1 MIKIII
7 SIDIID
13 IFFWNNIFLII
24 IYIIIIKINI
34 QNLDLNQVIANDQFG
49 DVLSNLSRQML
60 SDLKVVNVTC
70 GNLLNNINEELPE
83 QFKSYIK
90 DCYQVKSEISAKITN
105 NDELERKINILKQ
118 IQSQFLK
125 PNNA

>member
-1 MIKIII
+1 M
-7 SIDIID
+7 SQSQQ
-13 IFFWNNIFLII
+13 
-24 IYIIIIKINI
+24 INI

-70 GNLLNNINEELPE
+70 GNLLNSINEELPE

>member
-1 MIKIII
+1 M
-7 SIDIID
+7 SQSQQ
-13 IFFWNNIFLII
+13 
-24 IYIIIIKINI
+24 INI

-60 SDLKVVNVTC
+60 SDLKVVNISC
-70 GNLLNNINEELPE
+70 SNLLNSINEELPE

-105 NDELERKINILKQ
+105 NDELIRKINFLKQ

>member
-1 MIKIII
+1 M
-7 SIDIID
+7 SQSQQ
-13 IFFWNNIFLII
+13 
-24 IYIIIIKINI
+24 INI

-60 SDLKVVNVTC
+60 SDLKVVNINC
-70 GNLLNNINEELPE
+70 SNLLNSINEELPE

-105 NDELERKINILKQ
+105 NDELERKINFLKQ
-118 IQSQFLK
+118 IQGQFLI

>member
-1 MIKIII
+1 M
-7 SIDIID
+7 SQSQQ
-13 IFFWNNIFLII
+13 
-24 IYIIIIKINI
+24 INI

-60 SDLKVVNVTC
+60 SDLKVVNISC
-70 GNLLNNINEELPE
+70 SNLLNSINEELPE

-90 DCYQVKSEISAKITN
+90 DCYQVKSEISTKITN
-105 NDELERKINILKQ
+105 NDELIRKINFLKQ